1 MDFVCVRYWF
11 RFDDTRFDLFGL
23 KRRNECS
30 KISDQISHVRSTDQK
45 TALKGFHAKSFVLPT
60 HKWSDQHFCL
70 HYKMLIT
77 RRMKPAKE
85 KERKKVRRLE
95 WLRSPYKK
103 WQDHSEALNIYLSE
117 LFGIFTSIK
126 TIRTLTRLRKCE
138 WNVRKD
144 LKIWGL
150 LLWVRRS
157 YFGIITI
164 ASFHTCQF
172 QRSANILRMNFVRQR
187 AIYFL
192 PFFFSLFIEW
202 KFWLRHLFIV
212 PLRQIFEPMK

>member
-45 TALKGFHAKSFVLPT
+45 TALKGIHAKSFVLPT

-126 TIRTLTRLRKCE
+126 KPFALSLGCE
-138 WNVRKD
+138 NANGMCVKTSKYEAYYYGCVKVTSE
-144 LKIWGL
+144 LSQSLVFTPVNFSVPPI
-150 LLWVRRS
+150 
-157 YFGIITI
+157 
-164 ASFHTCQF
+164 SFT
-172 QRSANILRMNFVRQR
+172 
-187 AIYFL
+187 
-192 PFFFSLFIEW
+192 
-202 KFWLRHLFIV
+202 
-212 PLRQIFEPMK
+212 